1 VVPIFT
7 YRDERKLFAV
17 IGTVIV
23 AALIA
28 LVQLDALRNGKPSAI
43 SLGVDS
49 AALFLQSAVT
59 TVVSVAGEAGETVA
73 DIPRLYGE
81 NKRLIERNRTLTAQ
95 NARLREALSLLPDA
109 LALERAAAPEPTA
122 IKATTIGYDPESQ
135 SRVVTIDRGTRA
147 GIRREDGVVGADG
160 IVGRVIEAEPLTSKV
175 LLIIDGSSKVPAVVQ
190 RGRWWGIAAGT
201 SSRVQLQ
208 YVSQD
213 ARLRVGDVVVTGEG
227 RSFRA
232 GLVVGRISQV
242 YHAEGAL
249 YQTALVEPAVAFGR
263 LGRVLVVPR
272 SVPSPK

>member
-1 VVPIFT
+1 VVSIFT

-28 LVQLDALRNGKPSAI
+28 LIQLDALRSGKPSAI
-43 SLGVDS
+43 SVGVDS

-59 TVVSVAGEAGETVA
+59 TAIGVAGDAGETLA
-73 DIPRLYGE
+73 DIPRLYVE
-81 NKRLIERNRTLTAQ
+81 NQRLIERNRTLTAQ
-95 NARLREALSLLPDA
+95 NARLREALSRLPDA
-109 LALERAAAPEPTA
+109 LALQRAAVREPTA
-122 IKATTIGYDPESQ
+122 ITATTIGYDPESQ

-147 GIRREDGVVGADG
+147 GIRREDGVIGADG
-160 IVGRVIEAEPLTSKV
+160 IVGRVIEADPFTSKV
-175 LLIIDGSSKVPAVVQ
+175 LLIVDGSSKVPAVVQ
-190 RGRWWGIAAGT
+190 RGRWWGIATGT
-201 SSRVQLQ
+201 SSRIQLQ

-232 GLVVGRISQV
+232 GLIIGRIREI
-242 YHAEGAL
+242 YHTEGAL
-249 YQTALVEPAVAFGR
+249 YQTALVEPAVTFGR

-272 SVPSPK
+272 SVPPPK